1 MLRWVLRSIAWSR
14 VVRIVPDGLTY
25 LGLRSR
31 HKPPSFVGSLSRSV
45 RLREIAVAQGLD
57 FPVWKFDDKLAG
69 RRFAEE
75 LGLRVPELYAVG
87 SLENCVA
94 EVVRRGSAVIKPLQQ
109 HSSQGVVA
117 LTSRGGDF
125 FDHIRRKQVSA
136 SHLEE
141 YVRSCQVAHEDVLM
155 AEEVIL
161 RPGSSGM
168 LSTEWKMYCFGGQV
182 GLMVQGDRASDDRGR
197 RDFQFRLR
205 DFSAVKAPWV
215 RGYHRVLTMPDPH
228 FPDGLIEFAEKY
240 STAVGV
246 DFVRVDL
253 YEDDRGPVFGEITP
267 HPSAGY
273 IHINYLGRELDR
285 RLGAM
290 WERAEVRL
298 AQKTLSGTMEIS
310 SQDL

>member
-1 MLRWVLRSIAWSR
+1 
-14 VVRIVPDGLTY
+14 
-25 LGLRSR
+25 
-31 HKPPSFVGSLSRSV
+31 VGSLSRSV

-87 SLENCVA
+87 SLEECVA
-94 EVVRRGSAVIKPLQQ
+94 EARRRGMAVIKPLQR

-117 LTSRGGDF
+117 LTSRGENF
-125 FDHIRRKQVSA
+125 YDHIRRKQVPA
-136 SHLEE
+136 SQLED
-141 YVRSCQVAHEDVLM
+141 YVRSCQVAHEDVLI
-155 AEEVIL
+155 AEEVIF
-161 RPGSSGM
+161 RPESSGM
-168 LSTEWKMYCFGGQV
+168 LSTEWKLYCFGGQV

-197 RDFQFRLR
+197 RIFQFRLR
-205 DFSAVKAPWV
+205 DFSPVKAPWV
-215 RGYHRVLTMPDPH
+215 RGYHRVLTMPDPL
-228 FPDGLIEFAEKY
+228 FPEGLIEFAERY
-240 STAVGV
+240 SAALGV

-285 RLGAM
+285 YFGAM
-290 WERAEVRL
+290 WEQSEVRL
-298 AQKTLSGTMEIS
+298 A
-310 SQDL
+310 